1 MDNSKYNELCTKR
14 SYDSF
19 SDFILNT
26 EIKVF
31 IFFMYVI
38 LDWKIHVLF
47 IINFE
52 NFDVASSTPRHERGS
67 NSKL

>member
-19 SDFILNT
+19 SDFLLNT

-38 LDWKIHVLF
+38 LD
-47 IINFE
+47 
-52 NFDVASSTPRHERGS
+52 
-67 NSKL
+67 